1 METGEEQC
9 HNWIQTLPIHSA
21 HAETPRQRNLPGNHY
36 PHVKAWCLVR
46 GLIKVIPAI
55 VMFGVSPTWATDLTV
70 DGKLGI
76 GVNNPVANVQINQT
90 GLGVG
95 LYLGDRKPFGQALFE
110 TDLTT
115 PATHAF
121 FAEMGNPVFSVAAG
135 GDGFFK
141 GGLEVDGFA
150 TFKATG
156 TFEDI
161 NVADRLNIGSSPPL
175 PCPVGKQPCPAPIGH
190 GDPFLKLMV
199 FGNELIT
206 GNELFGAQT
215 REMISLWHSGQQDY
229 GIGVQ
234 AAGFYQ
240 RTGSD
245 FFWYL
250 GGTHSD
256 NFGDAGGGTRL
267 MRLGRGGDLEVG
279 GGMITPQAVNF
290 GARTRQMLN
299 LFNEDY
305 GVGVQAATLYQRT
318 GGEFAWYRGGSHS
331 DDFLDPGGGT
341 LLMRL
346 DKPAS

>member
-1 METGEEQC
+1 M
-9 HNWIQTLPIHSA
+9 
-21 HAETPRQRNLPGNHY
+21 
-36 PHVKAWCLVR
+36 
-46 GLIKVIPAI
+46 
-55 VMFGVSPTWATDLTV
+55 
-70 DGKLGI
+70 
-76 GVNNPVANVQINQT
+76 
-90 GLGVG
+90 
-95 LYLGDRKPFGQALFE
+95 
-110 TDLTT
+110 
-115 PATHAF
+115 
-121 FAEMGNPVFSVAAG
+121 
-135 GDGFFK
+135 
-141 GGLEVDGFA
+141 
-150 TFKATG
+150 
-156 TFEDI
+156 
-161 NVADRLNIGSSPPL
+161 ADRLNIGSSPPL

-199 FGNELIT
+199 FGDKSIT
-206 GNELFGAQT
+206 GNKSFGAQT

-305 GVGVQAATLYQRT
+305 EVGVQAATLYQRT
-318 GGEFAWYRGGSHS
+318 GGEFAWYGAALTATTSSIPVAARSLCGW
-331 DDFLDPGGGT
+331 
-341 LLMRL
+341 